1 LVAIGKAWICFL
13 PVHGSCRLHVLPGLL
28 IMPIGYDMS
37 FPPMC
42 AAATAGVP
50 RHFAGLA
57 SGLITTCQQMG
68 GAIGLVILSGVAA
81 TLTSSL
87 THDTTAQALTSG
99 YNRGMAV
106 SVIFTL
112 ISVFA
117 AILVIHTPKLVPA
130 EPSPATGNRSLVP
143 FDHAHPRNSR
153 VGSLAV
159 PPSGDADSSSC
170 ACANMPHLTIPYCEM
185 GRASAVNVR

>member
-1 LVAIGKAWICFL
+1 
-13 PVHGSCRLHVLPGLL
+13 VLPGLL
-28 IMPIGYDMS
+28 IMPIGYGMS
-37 FPPMC
+37 FLPMYT
-42 AAATAGVP
+42 AATAGVP

-68 GAIGLVILSGVAA
+68 AAIGLAILSGVAA

-99 YNRGMAV
+99 SNLGMAA

-117 AILVIHTPKLVPA
+117 AILVIHTHQARPSRA
-130 EPSPATGNRSLVP
+130 ESSNR
-143 FDHAHPRNSR
+143 
-153 VGSLAV
+153 
-159 PPSGDADSSSC
+159 
-170 ACANMPHLTIPYCEM
+170 
-185 GRASAVNVR
+185 